1 MARVSR
7 EKIKREIL
15 AKVERDEEPRRN
27 TRKVAEEVK
36 LYIQTVTAPTPGPE
50 HPYSKGGPGSYV
62 ESIKIKQSRIPKGE
76 SGAGQWLAEFTVY
89 SDHPNAN
96 FIEFGTG
103 PDKPG
108 SRSPWGPNTPTP
120 EFAPFGRAAHHFGG
134 TAP

>member
-1 MARVSR
+1 MAVDRD
-7 EKIKREIL
+7 KIAREII
-15 AKVERDEEPRRN
+15 AKISRDDEPRRGA
-27 TRKVAEEVK
+27 KKLAEEVK
-36 LYIQTVTAPTPGPE
+36 QYIQTVTAPRPGPD
-50 HPYSKGGPGSYV
+50 HPYSQGGPGSYV
-62 ESIKIKQSRIPKGE
+62 ESIKVSQDRIPKGE
-76 SGAGQWLAEFTVY
+76 IGAGRFLSTFTVS